1 MPFGNDE
8 NVPISAESVKQG
20 LAEVSARDK
29 IWDVHKAQS
38 DDVKGVYETV
48 SEFERYA
55 LRIGNCSGILRFGRV
70 VDTETGEL
78 LFRLRHAQFCRV
90 RHCPVCQWRRALMWQ
105 ARFYE
110 ALPTIQAAYP
120 KARWLLLTLTVRNCA
135 VDELGE
141 TLGAMNAAWRR
152 LTLRKEFKPVKGWVR
167 TTEVTRGA
175 DGSAHPHFHALL
187 MVQSSFFKG
196 SAYVKHSRWVEL
208 WQECARLDY
217 APNVDVRAVK
227 AKRGQDEAAALS
239 GAVAETLKYAVKP
252 ADMVADAEWFLE
264 MTRQL
269 HKKRFVATGGALKD
283 VFRLGEETEQDL
295 LLEGQENASTGQEE
309 LLMAFGWE
317 REEKRYTRKPE
328 ADKLGD

>member
-1 MPFGNDE
+1 MAFADE
-8 NVPISAESVKQG
+8 QTVLISAEPVKQG
-20 LAEVSARDK
+20 LAEVSAKDK
-29 IWDVHKAQS
+29 IWDVHRAQA
-38 DDVKGVYETV
+38 DDVKGVYETA

-55 LRIGNCSGILRFGRV
+55 ARISHCSGILRFGRV

-78 LFRLRHAQFCRV
+78 LFQLRQAQFCRV

-110 ALPTIQAAYP
+110 ALPAIQAEFP
-120 KARWLLLTLTVRNCA
+120 RARWLLLTLTVRNCDVA
-135 VDELGE
+135 ELSP
-141 TLGAMNAAWRR
+141 TLTAMNAAWQR
-152 LTLRKEFKPVKGWVR
+152 LIKRKEFSAVQGWVR

-187 MVQSSFFKG
+187 MVQPSFFAKD
-196 SAYVKHSRWVEL
+196 YVKHSRWVEL
-208 WQECARLDY
+208 WQQCARLGY

-252 ADMVADAEWFLE
+252 ADMVSDTEWFLE

-269 HKKRFVATGGALKD
+269 HRKRFVATGGALKD

-295 LLEGQENASTGQEE
+295 LVEAQENASEAQEE
-309 LLMAFGWE
+309 PLLAFGWE
-317 REEKRYTRKPE
+317 SEERRYKRKPE
-328 ADKLGD
+328 ADS

>member
-1 MPFGNDE
+1 MPFGDE
-8 NVPISAESVKQG
+8 RNVPISAKSVKQG

-29 IWDVHKAQS
+29 IWDVHRAQA

-55 LRIGNCSGILRFGRV
+55 LRIGNCSGVLRFGCV
-70 VDTETGEL
+70 VDVETGEL
-78 LFRLRHAQFCRV
+78 LFRLRQAQFCRV

-105 ARFYE
+105 ARFYQ
-110 ALPTIQAAYP
+110 ALPAVQAAYP

-135 VDELGE
+135 VNDLSA
-141 TLGAMNAAWRR
+141 TLKAMNAAWQR
-152 LTLRKEFKPVKGWVR
+152 LVQRKEFKAVQGWVR

-187 MVQSSFFKG
+187 MVSASYFG
-196 SAYVKHSRWVEL
+196 SNGYVRQSRWVEL
-208 WQECARLDY
+208 WQECARLGY
-217 APNVDVRAVK
+217 APNVDVRVVK
-227 AKRGQDEAAALS
+227 AKRGQDEASALN

-252 ADMVADAEWFLE
+252 ADMVADTEWFLE

-269 HKKRFVATGGALKD
+269 HRKRFVATGGVLKD
-283 VFRLGEETEQDL
+283 VFRVDDETEQDL
-295 LLEGQENASTGQEE
+295 LLAGQENAPAGQEE
-309 LLMAFGWE
+309 PLLAFGWE